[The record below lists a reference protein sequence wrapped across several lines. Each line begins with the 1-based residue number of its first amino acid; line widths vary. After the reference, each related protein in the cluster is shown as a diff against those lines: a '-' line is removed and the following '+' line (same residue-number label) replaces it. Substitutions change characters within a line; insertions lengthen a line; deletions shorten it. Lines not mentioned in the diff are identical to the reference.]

1 MMKRITHLGGA
12 RFTLGLPLALCGLGG
27 EARSAG
33 LAALLANA
41 GSHMV
46 VHVLKRTVARPR
58 PCDAWG
64 RPLALV
70 ELPDPFSFPS
80 GHAAAAFAVAVPIAI
95 SWAWLAPLALGLA
108 MVVAA
113 SRVTL
118 KVHHA
123 SDVFAGAALGIG
135 AALGAVAV
143 LQG

>member
-1 MMKRITHLGGA
+1 MMKRLTHLGGA
-12 RFTLGLPLALCGLGG
+12 RFTLGLPLVLCGFEG
-27 EARSAG
+27 EARSVG

-41 GSHMV
+41 ASHGV
-46 VHVLKRTVARPR
+46 VQVLKRTVARPR

-80 GHAAAAFAVAVPIAI
+80 GHSAASFAVAVPIAI
-95 SWAWLAPLALGLA
+95 AWPWLAPLALGLA
-108 MVVAA
+108 IAVSA

-123 SDVFAGAALGIG
+123 SDVFAGAALGIAG
-135 AALGAVAV
+135 ALGAMSLVK
-143 LQG
+143 

>member
-1 MMKRITHLGGA
+1 MMKRLTHLGGA
-12 RFTLGLPLALCGLGG
+12 RFTLGLPLLLCGFGG

-41 GSHMV
+41 ASHGMV
-46 VHVLKRTVARPR
+46 QLLKRTVARPR
-58 PCDAWG
+58 PCDPWG

-80 GHAAAAFAVAVPIAI
+80 GHAAASFAVAVPIAI
-95 SWAWLAPLALGLA
+95 TWPWTAPLALGLA
-108 MVVAA
+108 ALVSA
-113 SRVTL
+113 SRVVL

-135 AALGAVAV
+135 GALAAMRLI
-143 LQG
+143 

>member
-1 MMKRITHLGGA
+1 MMKRLTHLGGA
-12 RFTLGLPLALCGLGG
+12 RFTLGLPLVLCGLGT

-41 GSHMV
+41 VSHIV
-46 VHVLKRTVARPR
+46 VRVLKRTVARPR

-80 GHAAAAFAVAVPIAI
+80 GHAAAAFAVAVPIAVA
-95 SWAWLAPLALGLA
+95 WVWLAPLALGIA
-108 MVVAA
+108 MGIAA
-113 SRVTL
+113 SRVIL

-123 SDVFAGAALGIG
+123 SDVFVGAALGIG
-135 AALGAVAV
+135 AALGAMRLV
-143 LQG
+143 